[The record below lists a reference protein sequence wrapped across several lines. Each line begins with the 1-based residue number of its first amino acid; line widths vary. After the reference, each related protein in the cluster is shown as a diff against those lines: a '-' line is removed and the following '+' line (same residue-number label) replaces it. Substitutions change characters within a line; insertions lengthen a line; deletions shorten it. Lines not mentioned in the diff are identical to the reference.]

1 MFNNILKRN
10 EEIVAYF
17 GITERKLMKVYI
29 IKNKD
34 YIYIKKFILFYH
46 LHKILNYSHF

>member
-10 EEIVAYF
+10 KEIVAYF

-29 IKNKD
+29 IKKKD
-34 YIYIKKFILFYH
+34 YIYIKKF
-46 LHKILNYSHF
+46 KIIKKGLKNYFQ